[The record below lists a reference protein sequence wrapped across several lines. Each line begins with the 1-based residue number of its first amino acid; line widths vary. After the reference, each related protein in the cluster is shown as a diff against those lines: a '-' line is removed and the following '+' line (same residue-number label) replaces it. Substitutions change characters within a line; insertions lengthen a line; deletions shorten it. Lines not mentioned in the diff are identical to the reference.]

1 MNYTESNQTK
11 RKEERIENNETFY
24 GTYGPK
30 TQWRIQRECS
40 EENYTAY
47 ETGQKVFD
55 ALQRDKN

>member
-30 TQWRIQRECS
+30 TQCRIQRGCS
-40 EENYTAY
+40 EENYRLWNWPKSFRRSST
-47 ETGQKVFD
+47 
-55 ALQRDKN
+55 R